1 MNNIT
6 PSIPSFAFNYW
17 RPWKEGSSVIDSYL
31 DYRKDISLVKYG
43 ADTVGKYIQS
53 SSKEQVNA
61 INKVG
66 HDIGKGLNI
75 LSYLTIESTN
85 QTVNA
90 INNLGAQI
98 EDIFS
103 KTNDSL
109 TFINR
114 KIDIQIEQQKISNLL
129 LQNISELLRVP
140 DSEKERQ
147 HCIELGLKFF
157 VNAQKD
163 SDLFAD
169 ALEELLKAEALM
181 KQDYFVL
188 HRIGC
193 IYLYADKY
201 INPEKALEYF
211 KKAAKYSSVESD
223 PKAIRLVNVLTTNFN
238 SPNAEVNNSIE
249 KLQLLTADSFEKAA
263 FAAYVLGDFNEATL
277 NQNKAF
283 KYNPESKNQF
293 LLSKYQFRNGNV
305 TEALENLDQAI
316 ESNPH
321 FFDAIVQLSDLDVA
335 GEPQVAGLLQEKNN
349 RINIEIEN
357 QIGIAKKLKSNVS
370 SEIASDL
377 ENLKIEL
384 LYSKKLLDLNKKKEE
399 LITVENK
406 TKESFAQ
413 IDVQINRLL
422 DRNQYRTF
430 NESKRKYLINSLTE
444 LKNINIEDAIIHL
457 NEISEDIRIDIESDL
472 FHEGFIETNERDFK
486 KQISII
492 EETII
497 EIQKTK
503 FCNLSE
509 IEIQEIITELKNL
522 TCLNL
527 SEFSHIKNKF
537 IVIQSI
543 IEKDKLKLGV
553 KFAGGIVFF
562 IDQNGKNGL
571 VVAEHDISEAQEYNM
586 VVNHH
591 HLGKNAIVMKG
602 HANWGGA
609 GRIGTSKKFGSGK
622 INTQLIVEKAS
633 WNSGFFSKKP
643 APTAARLCTEWSHNG
658 YKDWYLPS
666 ILELKMIFD
675 KGYINH
681 IPKKGKNGLFEEG
694 PCYWSSS
701 EIDGD
706 RALYYSGF
714 TESDMPKDR
723 IAYVRAIRSF

>member
-6 PSIPSFAFNYW
+6 SSIPSFAFNYW

-53 SSKEQVNA
+53 ASKEQVNA

-75 LSYLTIESTN
+75 LSYITIESTN

-157 VNAQKD
+157 VNAHKD

-283 KYNPESKNQF
+283 KYNPEPKNQF
-293 LLSKYQFRNGNV
+293 LLSKYQFRNGNI
-305 TEALENLDQAI
+305 TEALENLNQSI
-316 ESNPH
+316 ELNPH
-321 FFDAIVQLSDLDVA
+321 FFDAIVQLSDLDIA
-335 GEPQVAGLLQEKNN
+335 GEPQVASLLQEKNN

-357 QIGIAKKLKSNVS
+357 KIEFAKKLKSKVS
-370 SEIASDL
+370 TDIASDL
-377 ENLKIEL
+377 ENLKVEL

-399 LITVENK
+399 LINVENK

-413 IDVQINRLL
+413 IDLQINRLM
-422 DRNQYRTF
+422 DSNQYRTF
-430 NESKRKYLINSLTE
+430 NESKRKYLIDSLTE
-444 LKNINIEDAIIHL
+444 LKNINLEDAIIHL
-457 NEISEDIRIDIESDL
+457 KKINEEIRIDFESDL
-472 FHEGFIETNERDFK
+472 FHEGLIESNERDFK
-486 KQISII
+486 KQILII
-492 EETII
+492 EDTII

-509 IEIQEIITELKNL
+509 NEIQEIITELKKL
-522 TCLNL
+522 TGLNL
-527 SEFSHIKNKF
+527 SELSYIKNKF
-537 IVIQSI
+537 IEIQSI
-543 IEKDKLKLGV
+543 IEKNKLKLGA
-553 KFAGGIVFF
+553 KFAGGVVFF
-562 IDQNGKNGL
+562 IDPNGKNGL
-571 VVAEHDISEAQEYNM
+571 VVAEHDISEAQEYNI

-591 HLGKNAIVMKG
+591 QLGKNAITMKG

-622 INTQLIVEKAS
+622 NNTQLIVEKAS

-643 APTAARLCTEWSHNG
+643 APTAARLCTEWNHNG